1 MNDPKFIDE
10 WAARLRDALRDSPA
24 RDLEKNLRA
33 GLTALFGRL
42 ELVTREEY
50 DVQVALLAR
59 AQDKL
64 AEFEQRLA
72 ALEAAPT
79 PESDRAR
86 RNHGS
91 DGD

>member
-1 MNDPKFIDE
+1 MSDPKFIDE
-10 WAARLRDALRDSPA
+10 WAERLRDALRDSPA

-33 GLTALFGRL
+33 GLTSLFARL
-42 ELVTREEY
+42 DLVTREEY
-50 DVQVALLAR
+50 DVQ
-59 AQDKL
+59 L
-64 AEFEQRLA
+64 AELEQRLG

-79 PESDRAR
+79 PDSDRAR